1 MSIEVFRKDNTPVTI
16 EDVTND
22 ILACNDFD
30 DSPIYDDFWEKYK
43 SNATNEDKTKFVF
56 EVQDLVN
63 VKLTGRYGLL
73 VQKNLNIFGLI

>member
-30 DSPIYDDFWEKYK
+30 DSPIYDDFWE
-43 SNATNEDKTKFVF
+43 NINRMLQMKTK
-56 EVQDLVN
+56 L
-63 VKLTGRYGLL
+63 
-73 VQKNLNIFGLI
+73 NLCLRFRIW